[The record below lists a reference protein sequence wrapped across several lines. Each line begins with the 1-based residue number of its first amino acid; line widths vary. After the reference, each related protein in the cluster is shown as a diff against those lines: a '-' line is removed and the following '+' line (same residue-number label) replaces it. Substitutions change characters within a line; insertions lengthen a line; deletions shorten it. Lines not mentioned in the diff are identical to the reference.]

1 MGRVVPAFGGAVAQW
16 SEQGT
21 HNPSVEGSIP
31 SGPTLFMEVGASR
44 METDMWGRERSRCTP
59 PSRPD
64 RRRRG
69 LETPS
74 TGAFPGEWAND
85 EILVWLDSAEG
96 RIRDS
101 ELRGRI
107 RNLTRTNL
115 GFLRVRVEFIEL
127 DRKEQAF
134 LNSLTEE
141 RPGHDLGT
149 VTVTPAVAVAV
160 TVAVPS
166 RLRGDR
172 LGRSGGSVT
181 GVVARGRRRGGRRHV
196 DRAQR
201 LAAWRVRRF
210 ASRGAVLCGS

>member
-1 MGRVVPAFGGAVAQW
+1 MHAAE
-16 SEQGT
+16 S
-21 HNPSVEGSIP
+21 SGS
-31 SGPTLFMEVGASR
+31 ASK
-44 METDMWGRERSRCTP
+44 RSRD
-59 PSRPD
+59 S
-64 RRRRG
+64 
-69 LETPS
+69 S

-85 EILVWLDSAEG
+85 EILVLLDSAEG
-96 RIRDS
+96 RIRGY
-101 ELRGRI
+101 ELRGGI

-149 VTVTPAVAVAV
+149 VTVTPAVTVAMAVAV
-160 TVAVPS
+160 PR
-166 RLRGDR
+166 RLRGHR

-181 GVVARGRRRGGRRHV
+181 GVVARGRRCGGRRHV